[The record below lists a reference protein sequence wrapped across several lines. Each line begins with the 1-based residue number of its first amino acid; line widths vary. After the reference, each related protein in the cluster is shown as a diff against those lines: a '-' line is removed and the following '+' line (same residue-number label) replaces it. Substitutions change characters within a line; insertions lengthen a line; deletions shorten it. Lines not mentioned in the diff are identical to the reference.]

1 MGSVARRGTFSA
13 CAHPSE
19 PSWPSAQTRPEDV
32 FLLWLLQL
40 PEGTDVAE
48 AARKEIT
55 QMDRDAP
62 LSPRATRLR
71 ELMAEAIEAGASRA
85 ARRR

>member
-1 MGSVARRGTFSA
+1 MGSVARHGPFSTREQ
-13 CAHPSE
+13 PSE
-19 PSWPSAQTRPEDV
+19 PSWPSPQTRPEDV

-55 QMDRDAP
+55 RMDRNAP
-62 LSPRATRLR
+62 LSPRAARLR
-71 ELMAEAIEAGASRA
+71 ELMAEAIDAGVTRASR
-85 ARRR
+85 RR